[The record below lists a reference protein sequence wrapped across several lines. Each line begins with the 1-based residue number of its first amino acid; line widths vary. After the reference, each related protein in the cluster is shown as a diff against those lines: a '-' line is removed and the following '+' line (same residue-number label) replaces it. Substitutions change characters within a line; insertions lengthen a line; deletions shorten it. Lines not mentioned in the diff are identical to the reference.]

1 MTKTKAHW
9 RRNLI
14 TFLCVILIF
23 TAFFPISAF
32 AYLQN
37 ASASVL
43 FAWNK
48 YITNNNPRI
57 TVYGRNPSTGAAD
70 NRTIISMNGLNCH
83 YLYAC
88 GWWPVFCLNPDQ
100 AEYSNYVDGSA
111 SKATRWGR
119 LTADQQDLILRA
131 LYCGYPITQDST
143 IQDKTGTYPMTA
155 EHAQHLATQAM
166 IFNIRY
172 NYVVKSGNG
181 IISTKDYNDAE
192 NFEERLYSD
201 YYNFH
206 DAYANLFARMN
217 NFSLSV
223 GIPSFATLSTE
234 TAGADKTIKLEL
246 DPATGNYTA
255 SVTDTNG
262 VLSYYNFAGMSGGG
276 ITYSVSGN
284 TLTITATPSAA
295 ESLGTATKKG
305 NATSSAADVNL
316 GIDNLTFYIK
326 GGSGTDNYQTMVEL
340 VSSSATP
347 TCKSVYLMLQ
357 ADAHDFIEVEK
368 RSSDTSVT
376 DGNSSYSL
384 EGAVFSIY
392 SSQSDAE
399 ANQNAVGTITT
410 DVHGNGKSTSLTPS
424 TYYVRETTAPPG
436 YELSDEIQTAV
447 IPGGGTVTLNVEDPP
462 ITKRFTLKKSSA
474 NTGISGD
481 NIGYSLEGAQ
491 YGVYGSEVDANAD
504 AHRIETLTADPSGN
518 ANSSKKYA
526 LGRTLFIK
534 ELVASPVYL
543 LDTQVYTVTIANS
556 NKNSVSVKE
565 VPTGDAGHLRIRKVD
580 GEDTELKTITES
592 SAVFK
597 VEFFPNAD
605 GSGTAAKTWYSKTAD
620 GIFWL
625 DDPSYLDVS
634 QTNPDLYLDAGV
646 NVVFPIGTV
655 KITEVTAPAGYV
667 RTDSEL
673 IAHISQDT
681 SGAAAAW
688 HWATDAGGVISYEA
702 EGATVENKL
711 IRGNLE
717 IIKKDKYEEI
727 YLSGAGFRVYDS
739 EGNQVKEGYT
749 DTFGKLSFKNLPY
762 GEYTYQEFKAP
773 MGFELDDTVYPFF
786 ITEDGMTISHT
797 LVNERRPGT
806 IEVKKQDANGN
817 PFAGVA
823 FLLEYSTDEGST
835 WLPVFSRAA
844 NEKNITRGGCTSPG
858 LTDSQLVTDETGKVR
873 FTGLRADSK
882 ILYRLTETAAPEG
895 YALMAGS
902 LYVGTLP
909 IETDNIYAS
918 DAEVF
923 GSKAYVYTLI
933 ITATNDPCSVCPKP
947 EASASAIFPL
957 RCCFVRH
964 LSLSSLKNLK
974 EKEKLHEENL
984 FPAAGPRD
992 GLQPLYLCLRRPCG

>member
-1 MTKTKAHW
+1 MTITKAKW

-14 TFLCVILIF
+14 TFLCVVLIF
-23 TAFFPISAF
+23 TTFLPISAF

-48 YITNNNPRI
+48 YITNSNPRI

-70 NRTIISMNGLNCH
+70 NRTIISMNGLNGH
-83 YLYAC
+83 YLYVG
-88 GWWPVFCLNPDQ
+88 GWRPVFCLNPDQ
-100 AEYSNYVDGSA
+100 AADSNYVDGSA
-111 SKATRWGR
+111 SKAARWGK

-131 LYCGYPITQDST
+131 LYCGYPITQDSS
-143 IQDKTGTYPMTA
+143 IQDKTGTYPMSA

-166 IFNIRY
+166 IFNIRC

-192 NFEERLYSD
+192 NFEERVSSD

-217 NFSLSV
+217 NFSPSV

-262 VLSYYNFAGMSGGG
+262 VLGYYNFAGMSGNGF
-276 ITYSVSGN
+276 TYSVSGN

-305 NATSSAADVNL
+305 NATSSVGDVSLTADDLN
-316 GIDNLTFYIK
+316 FYVK
-326 GGSGTDNYQTMVEL
+326 GGSGTDGYQTMVEL
-340 VSSSATP
+340 VSSSAAP
-347 TCKSVYLMLQ
+347 VYKSVYLMLQ
-357 ADAHDFIEVEK
+357 ADANGFIEVEK
-368 RSSDTSVT
+368 HSSDTSVT

-399 ANQNAVGTITT
+399 TKQNAVGTITT
-410 DVHGNGKSTSLTPS
+410 DGNGNGKSASLTPG

-447 IPGGGTVTLNVEDPP
+447 VPGGGTVKLNAEDPP
-462 ITKRFTLKKSSA
+462 ITRRFTLKKSSA
-474 NTGISGD
+474 NTGITGD
-481 NIGYSLEGAQ
+481 NGCYSLEGAQ
-491 YGVYGSEVDANAD
+491 YGVYGSEADANAD
-504 AHRIETLTADPSGN
+504 AHRIETLTTDASGN

-526 LGRTLFIK
+526 LGRTLYIK
-534 ELVASPVYL
+534 ELTASPGYL
-543 LDTQVYTVTIANS
+543 LDTQVYTVTIANN

-565 VPTGDAGHLRIRKVD
+565 VPTGDFGHLRIRKVD
-580 GEDTELKTITES
+580 GEGTELKTITES

-605 GSGTAAKTWYSKTAD
+605 GSGTAARTWYFKTAD
-620 GIFWL
+620 GILWL
-625 DDPSYLDVS
+625 NDASYLDAL
-634 QTNPDLYLDAGV
+634 QTNSDFYLDAGGTV
-646 NVVFPIGTV
+646 IFPIGTV
-655 KITEVTAPAGYV
+655 KVSEVTAPTGYV
-667 RTDSEL
+667 RADAEL
-673 IAHISQDT
+673 VAHITQDS

-688 HWATDAGGVISYEA
+688 HWATDAGGVIGYEA

-727 YLSGAGFRVYDS
+727 YLSGAGFRVFDS

-749 DTFGKLSFKNLPY
+749 DTFGKLTFKDLPY

-773 MGFELDDTVYPFF
+773 KGFELDETVYPFS
-786 ITEDGMTISHT
+786 ITEDGVTISHT
-797 LVNERRPGT
+797 RVNERRPGT

-823 FLLEYSTDEGST
+823 FLLEYSNDEGST

-844 NEKNITRGGCTSPG
+844 DEKNITRGGCTSPG
-858 LTDSQLVTDETGKVR
+858 LTDGQLVTDETGKVR

-923 GSKAYVYTLI
+923 GSKAFVYTLI
-933 ITATNDPCSVCPKP
+933 VTATNDPVFRMP
-947 EASASAIFPL
+947 ETGGSGFGYLPFAMLLCAAPL
-957 RCCFVRH
+957 TFINKKFKR
-964 LSLSSLKNLK
+964 KGDQT
-974 EKEKLHEENL
+974 
-984 FPAAGPRD
+984 A
-992 GLQPLYLCLRRPCG
+992 